1 MRRTPSL
8 IFSALRGKPNN
19 MEHWFL
25 GTSLLLSLV
34 APSILPDLDPTFLR
48 LAEVLERSGFTV
60 ILDLPPQWGTYGLLD
75 LPKRSIWIN
84 PVVFDLEIARPTLVH
99 EAVHAAQLCYSEG
112 LAQGSAQK
120 NGSISSID
128 ALKPLGLGLTPSPL
142 VRPYILQY
150 SDSVRRQVELEA
162 YAVQAEADGIDRAIA
177 LVNAYCQ

>member
-1 MRRTPSL
+1 
-8 IFSALRGKPNN
+8 

-112 LAQGSAQK
+112 LAQGSAQQ

-142 VRPYILQY
+142 VRPYILHALRRVSQHATPRCFAGRSCYRRRNQY
-150 SDSVRRQVELEA
+150 PNRYR
-162 YAVQAEADGIDRAIA
+162 GG
-177 LVNAYCQ
+177 